1 MENNEYGVLD
11 GTPEEQ
17 AAAYQV
23 VKNIQEQLGPD
34 GEEREKVYT
43 VRRDFYEGRHH
54 LYSNV
59 VGLRSKERQG
69 HILAV
74 FNYVQRFC
82 FRIQQS
88 MTNSPMRF
96 KIVPEDEASE
106 VESIRAEMEENWI
119 RRIFRDNNFNEI
131 ILPRS
136 IAIQIRDADF
146 AMKVTVQENMK
157 GEKEIKIQHAE
168 NMEKLYVVWDDAA
181 GIEYS
186 GVLYRDKWTLDKI
199 AREFNGYKAM
209 PIQQDSAG
217 TSGESS
223 HSDQYGVFAG
233 SSASSR
239 KSPTGKMDKLPKA
252 WVNDYWGWFRVIDE
266 ATGEKVWKMC
276 NIVCIN
282 DDVVQFVK
290 SDYELNPW
298 VIGHS
303 FDNPGSPWSMG
314 FIDNLIDPQVELN
327 DRQSDEGDMIRIGS
341 NLKYVVTNM
350 PNFDASSVKPGSGQV
365 IFIEGEQADFRQ
377 LQTNINPF
385 PSDSYLNRTMDHL
398 FNLGLPK
405 IAIAAGSAPLTG
417 RIGVIQYQSVSDLV
431 DMLRVKLIPVMEGVI
446 KRIQN
451 YSIQF
456 FPETQGFMTAFDGDS
471 MQDIGITK
479 RDVEFDWDSV
489 LPQSRSEGIVDASN
503 LYDRGAIS
511 LKTYLEMSGF
521 RDPMRKIK
529 ELKKENEDQDL
540 VTIRKQFQQYARGAV
555 QAQIE
560 AQSALAEEALA
571 EQNAQASA
579 IQQEAQPQQQAP
591 STMKQ
596 NYQNGED
603 KQPSSSA
610 GVAGVGATTSQSGN
624 VKQVSQQLRAK
635 E

>member
-1 MENNEYGVLD
+1 MEDNNRLLD
-11 GTPEEQ
+11 GTPEER
-17 AAAYQV
+17 AAAYSV
-23 VKNIQEQLGPD
+23 VKNIQEQLAPD
-34 GEEREKVYT
+34 AEEREKIYT

-96 KIVPEDEASE
+96 KIVPEDESNE

-119 RRIFRDNNFNEI
+119 RRIFRDNKFNEI
-131 ILPRS
+131 ILPRN

-157 GEKEIKIQHAE
+157 GDKEIKIQHAE

-181 GIEYS
+181 GTEFS
-186 GVLYRDKWTLDKI
+186 GVLYRDLWTLDKI
-199 AREFNGYKAM
+199 SREFGGYKAQ
-209 PIQQDSAG
+209 PIQMDSAG

-223 HSDQYGVFAG
+223 HSDQYGIFAG
-233 SSASSR
+233 TSASSR
-239 KSPTGKMDKLPKA
+239 KSPTGKMGKLPKA
-252 WVNDYWGWFRVIDE
+252 YVNDYWGWFRVVDE
-266 ATGEKVWKMC
+266 ETGEKVWKMC

-282 DDVVQFVK
+282 EDVVQFVK
-290 SDYELNPW
+290 TDYEDNPW

-303 FDNPGSPWSMG
+303 FDNPGSPWSMS
-314 FIDNLIDPQVELN
+314 FIDNLIDAQVELN

-350 PNFDASSVKPGSGQV
+350 PNFDATSVKPGSGQV

-431 DMLRVKLIPVMEGVI
+431 DMLRVKLIPVMEGII

-456 FPETQGFMTAFDGDS
+456 FPETRGFMTAHDGDS
-471 MQDIGITK
+471 MQDIGIVK

-521 RDPMRKIK
+521 RDPHRMIK
-529 ELKKENEDQDL
+529 ELKKENEDQEL
-540 VTIRKQFQQYARGAV
+540 VTIRKQFQQYARGVV

-560 AQSALAEEALA
+560 AQQALSEEAMAEQAAQQSAL
-571 EQNAQASA
+571 QQAQPT
-579 IQQEAQPQQQAP
+579 QEAPQ
-591 STMKQ
+591 TIKQ
-596 NYQNGED
+596 NFQNSED
-603 KQPSSSA
+603 RQPSSSA
-610 GVAGVGATTSQSGN
+610 GVAGVGSTTSQAGS

>member
-1 MENNEYGVLD
+1 
-11 GTPEEQ
+11 
-17 AAAYQV
+17 
-23 VKNIQEQLGPD
+23 
-34 GEEREKVYT
+34 
-43 VRRDFYEGRHH
+43 
-54 LYSNV
+54 
-59 VGLRSKERQG
+59 
-69 HILAV
+69 
-74 FNYVQRFC
+74 
-82 FRIQQS
+82 
-88 MTNSPMRF
+88 
-96 KIVPEDEASE
+96 
-106 VESIRAEMEENWI
+106 
-119 RRIFRDNNFNEI
+119 
-131 ILPRS
+131 
-136 IAIQIRDADF
+136 
-146 AMKVTVQENMK
+146 
-157 GEKEIKIQHAE
+157 
-168 NMEKLYVVWDDAA
+168 
-181 GIEYS
+181 
-186 GVLYRDKWTLDKI
+186 
-199 AREFNGYKAM
+199 
-209 PIQQDSAG
+209 
-217 TSGESS
+217 
-223 HSDQYGVFAG
+223 
-233 SSASSR
+233 
-239 KSPTGKMDKLPKA
+239 
-252 WVNDYWGWFRVIDE
+252 
-266 ATGEKVWKMC
+266 
-276 NIVCIN
+276 
-282 DDVVQFVK
+282 
-290 SDYELNPW
+290 
-298 VIGHS
+298 
-303 FDNPGSPWSMG
+303 
-314 FIDNLIDPQVELN
+314 
-327 DRQSDEGDMIRIGS
+327 
-341 NLKYVVTNM
+341 
-350 PNFDASSVKPGSGQV
+350 
-365 IFIEGEQADFRQ
+365 
-377 LQTNINPF
+377 
-385 PSDSYLNRTMDHL
+385 MDHL

-456 FPETQGFMTAFDGDS
+456 FPETKGFMTAFDGES

-571 EQNAQASA
+571 EQNAQAAA

-591 STMKQ
+591 STIKQ

-610 GVAGVGATTSQSGN
+610 GVAGVGATTSQAGN